1 MKIFKKKNYGVIN
14 ISSIDN
20 KYIPIVPDGAWV
32 KCDYCG
38 KILYKKDLEN
48 NYFICNNCGSNF
60 RLSAYDRLRFTCDE
74 GSFIEF
80 NKNMESNN
88 PMNFPGY
95 EKKLNKNKKARTLVT
110 FLCVLISAL
119 SQAYV
124 IQVFIQPANLL
135 SSGFT
140 GVAILIEKITSTYFG
155 FSFSTSL
162 GMIVLNVPVAILC
175 YKNISPR
182 FTLFSLLQVFLASL
196 FLKVC
201 QFQPLFN
208 DILLNITFGGVS
220 YGLMAVLVLRGNA
233 STGGTDF
240 IALYISNKK
249 GKSIWEY
256 VFVFNTLILM
266 IFGSMFGWIH
276 AGYSILFQ
284 FISTKTID
292 SFYHRYERVTL
303 QITTKKSKEIVE
315 AYIQYYRHGISCV
328 EAIGGYSKQPMN
340 LLHTVVSSY
349 EVQDIID
356 LMKDVD
362 PDLIVNVIKTEN
374 FYGGF
379 YQQPIE

>member
-1 MKIFKKKNYGVIN
+1 MI
-14 ISSIDN
+14 
-20 KYIPIVPDGAWV
+20 
-32 KCDYCG
+32 
-38 KILYKKDLEN
+38 
-48 NYFICNNCGSNF
+48 
-60 RLSAYDRLRFTCDE
+60 
-74 GSFIEF
+74 
-80 NKNMESNN
+80 
-88 PMNFPGY
+88 
-95 EKKLNKNKKARTLVT
+95 KKLNKNKKARTLVT

-284 FISTKTID
+284 FISTRTID

-303 QITTKKSKEIVE
+303 QVTTKKAQAVMNK
-315 AYIQYYRHGISCV
+315 YIKNYRHGISCV
-328 EAIGGYSKQPMN
+328 EAIGGYSHEKMY
-340 LLHTVVSSY
+340 LLHIVVSSY
-349 EVQDIID
+349 EVLDIVE
-356 LMKDVD
+356 LMKTVD
-362 PDLIVNVIKTEN
+362 SHIIVNVIKTEN
-374 FYGGF
+374 FFGGF
-379 YQQPIE
+379 YRPPID

>member
-1 MKIFKKKNYGVIN
+1 MI
-14 ISSIDN
+14 
-20 KYIPIVPDGAWV
+20 
-32 KCDYCG
+32 
-38 KILYKKDLEN
+38 
-48 NYFICNNCGSNF
+48 
-60 RLSAYDRLRFTCDE
+60 
-74 GSFIEF
+74 
-80 NKNMESNN
+80 
-88 PMNFPGY
+88 
-95 EKKLNKNKKARTLVT
+95 KKLNKNKKARTLVT

-284 FISTKTID
+284 FISTRTLD

-303 QITTKKSKEIVE
+303 QVTTKKAQAVMDK
-315 AYIQYYRHGISCV
+315 YIKNYRHGISCV
-328 EAIGGYSKQPMN
+328 EAIVGYSHEKMY

-349 EVQDIID
+349 EVLDIVE
-356 LMKDVD
+356 LMKTVD
-362 PDLIVNVIKTEN
+362 SHIIVNVIKTEN
-374 FYGGF
+374 FFGGF
-379 YQQPIE
+379 YRPPID

>member
-1 MKIFKKKNYGVIN
+1 MI
-14 ISSIDN
+14 
-20 KYIPIVPDGAWV
+20 
-32 KCDYCG
+32 
-38 KILYKKDLEN
+38 
-48 NYFICNNCGSNF
+48 
-60 RLSAYDRLRFTCDE
+60 
-74 GSFIEF
+74 
-80 NKNMESNN
+80 
-88 PMNFPGY
+88 
-95 EKKLNKNKKARTLVT
+95 KKLNKNKKARTLVT

-284 FISTKTID
+284 FISTRTID

-303 QITTKKSKEIVE
+303 QVTTKKAQAVMDK
-315 AYIQYYRHGISCV
+315 YIKNYRHGISCV
-328 EAIGGYSKQPMN
+328 EAIGGYSHEKMY

-349 EVQDIID
+349 EVLDIVE
-356 LMKDVD
+356 LMKTVD
-362 PDLIVNVIKTEN
+362 SRIIVNVIKTEN
-374 FYGGF
+374 FFGGF
-379 YQQPIE
+379 YRPPID

>member
-374 FYGGF
+374 FLGGF
-379 YQQPIE
+379 YRPPID